1 MDKTRALDKVK
12 ARLER
17 LRNRIRSRRRQ
28 IINEAVELLEMGLDA
43 DDVFE
48 ELRDA
53 YIDAVP
59 LWSQKADDLVDFER
73 ILPGLG
79 GQILEMVDG
88 LLIDRLLRLFVRAAE
103 RRHSRRRLPTIGQL
117 RDKDFATPADLPQRD
132 WAPKPVAEP
141 DDDDDDDDDADAD
154 SALGVDAGAG
164 SWGMDGA
171 I

>member
-17 LRNRIRSRRRQ
+17 LRNKIRTRRKH
-28 IINEAVELLEMGLDA
+28 IINEAVELFGYGLDA
-43 DDVFE
+43 DDVLE
-48 ELRDA
+48 EIKDR
-53 YIDAVP
+53 YIDSIP

-73 ILPGLG
+73 IFPGLG

-88 LLIDRLLRLFVRAAE
+88 LLIDRLLNIFVQSAE
-103 RRHSRRRLPTIGQL
+103 RRHRRGRLPTIGQL
-117 RDKDFATPADLPQRD
+117 RDKDFVEPANLPQRD
-132 WAPKPVAEP
+132 WAPRPVAEP
-141 DDDDDDDDDADAD
+141 GDEDEDEDDAE
-154 SALGVDAGAG
+154 SALGIDAGAG

>member
-1 MDKTRALDKVK
+1 MDKTTALDKVK

-17 LRNRIRSRRRQ
+17 LRNMIRTQRKH
-28 IINEAVELLEMGLDA
+28 IINEAVELFGYGLDA
-43 DDVFE
+43 DDVLE
-48 ELRDA
+48 EIKDR
-53 YIDAVP
+53 YIDSIP

-73 ILPGLG
+73 IFPGLG

-88 LLIDRLLRLFVRAAE
+88 LLIDRLLNMFVQSAE
-103 RRHSRRRLPTIGQL
+103 RRHRRGRLPTIGQL
-117 RDKDFATPADLPQRD
+117 RDANYATPADLPARD

-141 DDDDDDDDDADAD
+141 DDDDDEDTD

>member
-17 LRNRIRSRRRQ
+17 LRNRIRSRRKH
-28 IINEAVELLEMGLDA
+28 IINEAVELLDMGLDA
-43 DDVFE
+43 EDVFE

-53 YIDAVP
+53 YVDAVP
-59 LWSQKADDLVDFER
+59 LWSQKADDLVDFNK
-73 ILPGLG
+73 ILPGIVG
-79 GQILEMVDG
+79 EILEMVDG

-103 RRHSRRRLPTIGQL
+103 RRHSRGRLPTIGHL
-117 RDKDFATPADLPQRD
+117 RDADFSTPADLPQRD
-132 WAPKPVAEP
+132 WAPKPVSEQ
-141 DDDDDDDDDADAD
+141 DDDDDDDDDAD

>member
-17 LRNRIRSRRRQ
+17 LRNKIRSRRKQ
-28 IINEAVELLEMGLDA
+28 IIAEAVELLDMGLDA
-43 DDVFE
+43 EDVFD
-48 ELRDA
+48 ELRD
-53 YIDAVP
+53 YYVDAVP
-59 LWSQKADDLVDFER
+59 LWSQKADDLVDFNK
-73 ILPGLG
+73 ILPNLVGE
-79 GQILEMVDG
+79 ILEMVDG

-103 RRHSRRRLPTIGQL
+103 RRHRRGRLPTIGHL
-117 RDKDFATPADLPQRD
+117 RDADFVEPANLPNRD
-132 WAPKPVAEP
+132 WAPRPVAEA
-141 DDDDDDDDDADAD
+141 DDEDEDDAD